1 MSTVKSESSSWIKKV
16 WPVSRF
22 ELKKV
27 LPLLLLKFLI
37 STVYSFLTLL
47 KDPLIVTAP
56 HSGAEVISVLK
67 GWVVFPLSIVC
78 ALCYS
83 KLSNHLKRST
93 LFYTIVSMFL
103 IFISLYAF
111 VLYPN
116 ADLLSPH
123 KSADYLTGLFGVQYH
138 HWISI
143 YRNWIHSSFF
153 VTAELWGQV
162 VIFLLFWGFAN
173 HICQLKEAKRTY
185 TLFIAAGDLAPII
198 TGSLASYYGL
208 KYISKS
214 YTLTLQTLVGY
225 AIICGILILLTFY
238 WMNRYVLTDIRYYNP
253 KITKLGVNQKTK
265 LNLLKSIKH
274 IYSSKYLLS
283 IAVMVIGC
291 ALTINMVEVTWKRH
305 LQMQFPN
312 KADYLIFTGKVYRT
326 VGILALCTVFFVG
339 GNLLRRFGWRLSAQ
353 ISPWAIGLTGTIFFF
368 LCLFKNH
375 ITPLAQLF
383 GLTPL
388 MLIIL
393 FGAFQNITSKVV
405 KYSFF
410 DSTKEMAYI
419 PLDPESKVKGKAAI
433 DMVGSRFGKSS
444 SSWIQIALIQFV
456 GTGSVLSITPYLLP
470 IVLFMTLYWSY
481 SVNYLSK
488 ELTEQEKGLEKA
500 PSFPQEL
507 SQKNKEK
514 TSPSPI
520 S

>member
-1 MSTVKSESSSWIKKV
+1 MSTANPENSSWIKKI

-37 STVYSFLTLL
+37 SMVYSFLTLL

-67 GWVVFPLSIVC
+67 GWVIFPLSIIC
-78 ALCYS
+78 AIGYS
-83 KLSNHLKRST
+83 KLSNQLRRST
-93 LFYTIVSMFL
+93 LFYLIISIFLVL
-103 IFISLYAF
+103 IFIYGF
-111 VLYPN
+111 VLYPK
-116 ADLLSPH
+116 AESISPH
-123 KSADYLTGLFGVQYH
+123 KSADYLTSLLGVKYN
-138 HWISI
+138 HWIAI
-143 YRNWIHSSFF
+143 YRNWVHSLFF
-153 VTAELWGQV
+153 VLAELWGQM
-162 VIFLLFWGFAN
+162 VIFLLFWGFTN

-185 TLFIAAGDLAPII
+185 TLFIAAGDLAPIL

-208 KYISKS
+208 KYLSKS
-214 YTLTLQTLVGY
+214 YMFTLQILIGY
-225 AIICGILILLTFY
+225 ALICGILILLIFY
-238 WMNRYVLTDIRYYNP
+238 WMNKYVLTDKRHYNP
-253 KITKLGVNQKTK
+253 EVTKIGVNQKTK
-265 LNLLKSIKH
+265 LNLIKSIKH
-274 IYSSKYLLS
+274 ICASKYLLS

-291 ALTINMVEVTWKRH
+291 ALTINMVEVTWKRY

-326 VGILALCTVFFVG
+326 VGLGALLTVFFIG

-353 ISPWAIGLTGTIFFF
+353 IAPWAIGSTGVIFFL
-368 LCLFKNH
+368 LCLFKEH
-375 ITPLAQLF
+375 LTPFAQLL

-433 DMVGSRFGKSS
+433 DMVGSRLGKSS
-444 SSWIQIALIQFV
+444 SSWIQVALIQSI
-456 GTGSVLSITPYLLP
+456 GMGSVLSITPYLLP
-470 IVLFMTLYWSY
+470 IVLFMTIYWSY
-481 SVNYLSK
+481 SINYLNK
-488 ELTEQEKGLEKA
+488 ELIKQEKGLEKISPLKEA
-500 PSFPQEL
+500 K
-507 SQKNKEK
+507 QKSKK
-514 TSPSPI
+514 TTSPTPVS
-520 S
+520 